1 MREPMREHG
10 GAGVRGVGHQ
20 VGPGHG
26 NVGAAAVG
34 QHQQEMRSAFMPQL
48 GEDIEHLAFE
58 GMVRTRHP
66 HLSREVSEV
75 GSVS

>member
-1 MREPMREHG
+1 MEHG
-10 GAGVRGVGHQ
+10 GAELAGLLTK
-20 VGPGHG
+20 VGPSHG

-34 QHQQEMRSAFMPQL
+34 QHQHEMRLSFMPQL
-48 GEDIEHLAFE
+48 GEHFEHLAFE

-66 HLSREVSEV
+66 DLGWKVSEV